1 MSKPKKKLS
10 AQEKGKLNA
19 KKIFDWLA
27 TNPNIPLYQ
36 GKVNK
41 TAICKQHGVPKST
54 IETNSELR
62 ELFEIN
68 GPIEELAS
76 KQKLANASNSQPAKE
91 PVRVASDE
99 STSMLE
105 DKIDELEKSLSAI
118 RLDLASEE
126 FLLATGRYIPRLYN
140 HFKEHG

>member
-1 MSKPKKKLS
+1 MSKTKKKLS

-27 TNPNIPLYQ
+27 TTPDIPLYQ

-62 ELFEIN
+62 ELFDVN

-76 KQKLANASNSQPAKE
+76 KQKQANASKPQTGKE
-91 PVRVASDE
+91 PARVASDE
-99 STSMLE
+99 STSMLQ

-126 FLLATGRYIPRLYN
+126 FLLTTGRYIPRLYKL
-140 HFKEHG
+140 KEDE

>member
-1 MSKPKKKLS
+1 MSKTKKKLS
-10 AQEKGKLNA
+10 AKEKGKLNA
-19 KKIFDWLA
+19 KKILDWLV
-27 TNPNIPLYQ
+27 TNPDIPLYQ

-54 IETNSELR
+54 IETNSELTK
-62 ELFEIN
+62 LFEVD

-76 KQKLANASNSQPAKE
+76 KQKQANASTLRPANE

-140 HFKEHG
+140 LKEDG

>member
-1 MSKPKKKLS
+1 MSKTKKKLS

-27 TNPNIPLYQ
+27 TNPDIPIYQ

-41 TAICKQHGVPKST
+41 TAICKLHDIPKST

-62 ELFEIN
+62 ELFKID
-68 GPIEELAS
+68 GTIEVLAS
-76 KQKLANASNSQPAKE
+76 RQKQANTSNSQPAKE

-99 STSMLE
+99 STSILE
-105 DKIDELEKSLSAI
+105 NKIDELEKSLSAI

-126 FLLATGRYIPRLYN
+126 FLLATGRYIPRLYKL
-140 HFKEHG
+140 KEDV

>member
-1 MSKPKKKLS
+1 MSKAKKKLS

-19 KKIFDWLA
+19 KKILDWLA
-27 TNPNIPLYQ
+27 TNPDIPLYQ

-54 IETNSELR
+54 IETNSELTK
-62 ELFEIN
+62 LFEVD

-76 KQKLANASNSQPAKE
+76 KQKQANASTLRPAKE

-99 STSMLE
+99 STSILE
-105 DKIDELEKSLSAI
+105 DKIAELEKSLSAI

-126 FLLATGRYIPRLYN
+126 FLLATGRYIPRLYKL
-140 HFKEHG
+140 KEDG